1 LDHFPG
7 VADVSESRALDDPRL
22 SSIPH
27 EVVRHGP
34 ARSLEEAATA
44 RGLQP
49 SQLIKTMV
57 VRRAAD
63 DYLFVLVPGDR
74 VISWP
79 KLRGHLGVN
88 RLSMPDAEEARTVT
102 GYERG
107 TITPLGSSRDWPILA
122 DAHLSNV
129 VSLGGGA
136 HGVSVTLSST
146 DLVGALDAEVVDV
159 TDPV

>member
-1 LDHFPG
+1 MT
-7 VADVSESRALDDPRL
+7 ESRALDDPRL
-22 SSIPH
+22 VSIPH
-27 EVVRHGP
+27 EVVEHGP

-44 RGLQP
+44 RGMMP

-57 VRRAAD
+57 VRRGTD

-88 RLSMPDAEEARTVT
+88 RLSMPDAEEAKAVT

-107 TITPLGSSRDWPILA
+107 TITPLGAERNWPVVA
-122 DAHLSNV
+122 DSHLSDI

-136 HGVSVTLSST
+136 HGVSVTLSSA
-146 DLVGALDAEVVDV
+146 DLVATLGAEIVDV
-159 TDPV
+159 TDPFEIPRPG

>member
-1 LDHFPG
+1 M
-7 VADVSESRALDDPRL
+7 SEVGALDDPRL
-22 SSIPH
+22 TSIPYQ
-27 EVVRHGP
+27 VVRHGP
-34 ARSLEEAATA
+34 AHSLEEAATA
-44 RGLQP
+44 RGMKP

-57 VRRAAD
+57 VRRSAD

-88 RLSMPDAEEARTVT
+88 RLSMPDAEEARAVT

-107 TITPLGSSRDWPILA
+107 TITPLGSSRDWPVVA
-122 DAHLSNV
+122 DSLLSDI
-129 VSLGGGA
+129 VSLGAGA
-136 HGVSVTLSST
+136 HGVSVTLSSA
-146 DLVGALDAEVVDV
+146 DLVGALGAEVVDV

>member
-1 LDHFPG
+1 M
-7 VADVSESRALDDPRL
+7 SETRALDDTRL
-22 SSIPH
+22 AAIPH

-34 ARSLEEAATA
+34 ARSLEEAAAA
-44 RGLQP
+44 RGMRP

-57 VRRAAD
+57 VRRGAD

-79 KLRGHLGVN
+79 KLRGNLGVN
-88 RLSMPDAEEARTVT
+88 RLSMPDAEEARAVT

-107 TITPLGSSRDWPILA
+107 TITPLGADGDWPVLA
-122 DAHLSNV
+122 DSHLSDI

-136 HGVSVTLSST
+136 HGISVTLSSA
-146 DLVGALDAEVVDV
+146 DLVGALGAEVGDV

>member
-1 LDHFPG
+1 M
-7 VADVSESRALDDPRL
+7 ADVSEARALDDPRL

-49 SQLIKTMV
+49 SQVIKTMV

-88 RLSMPDAEEARTVT
+88 RLSMPDAEEARSVT

-107 TITPLGSSRDWPILA
+107 TITPLGSAQDRPILA
-122 DAHLSNV
+122 DSHLSEI

>member
-1 LDHFPG
+1 L
-7 VADVSESRALDDPRL
+7 VDVSETEALDDPRL
-22 SSIPH
+22 TAIPH

-34 ARSLEEAATA
+34 ANSLEEAATA
-44 RGLQP
+44 RGMTP

-63 DYLFVLVPGDR
+63 DYMFVLVPGDR

-88 RLSMPDAEEARTVT
+88 RLSMPDAEEARAVT

-107 TITPLGSSRDWPILA
+107 TITPLGSTEDWPVLA
-122 DAHLSNV
+122 DSHLRDI

-136 HGVSVTLSST
+136 HGVSVTLSSA
-146 DLVGALDAEVVDV
+146 DLVGAFGAEVADV

>member
-1 LDHFPG
+1 MSSTP
-7 VADVSESRALDDPRL
+7 ALDDHRL
-22 SSIPH
+22 ASIPH

-34 ARSLEEAATA
+34 ARSLEEAAAA
-44 RGLQP
+44 REMSP

-57 VRRAAD
+57 VRRGAD

-79 KLRGHLGVN
+79 KLRSHLGVN
-88 RLSMPDAEEARTVT
+88 RLSMPDADEARAVT

-107 TITPLGSSRDWPILA
+107 TITPLGSERPWPVVA
-122 DAHLSNV
+122 DSHLSEV

-136 HGVSVTLSST
+136 HGVSVTLSSA
-146 DLVGALDAEVVDV
+146 DLVAVLGADLIDV
-159 TDPV
+159 TEPV